1 MGLWLAIDY
10 GARRIGVAGGSTS
23 DGIASPLTS
32 LPGEPL
38 AEAIEQ
44 IRDLAEDYG
53 AEGIVVGWPLNM
65 DDTEGPQAA
74 LARRV
79 AEQIRDSLGLDVRMW
94 DERLSSFSADQ
105 ALAGRLTR
113 KKRKERQDAIAAAT
127 FLQDFLT
134 NAGPDSAPRP
144 ADLPPAQ

>member
-1 MGLWLAIDY
+1 MGLWLGIDY

-23 DGIASPLTS
+23 DGIATPLTS

-38 AEAIEQ
+38 TGAIEQ
-44 IRDLAEDYG
+44 IRALADDYG

-65 DDTEGPQAA
+65 DDTEGPQAL
-74 LARRV
+74 LARRA
-79 AEQIRDSLGLDVRMW
+79 AEQIRDVLGMDVRMW

-113 KKRKERQDAIAAAT
+113 KKRKDRQDAVAAAT
-127 FLQDFLT
+127 FLQDFLSCG
-134 NAGPDSAPRP
+134 GPDTAPRP
-144 ADLPPAQ
+144 ADLPPAT